1 MFDIA
6 PTELMLVAI
15 VALLVIG
22 PKDLPKAMR
31 FVGQWVGKARAVTR
45 QFRAGFDTMV
55 REAELAEMEKKWA
68 EENARIMREFPT
80 VDALPAPHRPEAERA
95 TQPAVA
101 DPYAGADALRSTP
114 MPEIRDAAPTEADPV
129 LTPIDHRPIPPLDP
143 PPLDPVPTDATPATS
158 GAVVGPDAPADPA
171 NHQSRNDDT
180 QDKSQG

>member
-95 TQPAVA
+95 SQAAVA

-114 MPEIRDAAPTEADPV
+114 MPDIRDPAPVDPDPV

-143 PPLDPVPTDATPATS
+143 PPLDGLKGDALPSVP
-158 GAVVGPDAPADPA
+158 GAAGEPADPA
-171 NHQSRNDDT
+171 MRQSPNDDT